1 MSTIVL
7 PNLSNEQTPMQTPT
21 DATQSGYTPTTNAN
35 KRSLD
40 ADDST
45 VSNKKQETT
54 ATRSIAP
61 RFIAGRYNW
70 KTNAPNIDVGKD
82 RDNNVEV
89 QLHNESH
96 QYNYQVHGPPGTC
109 KFVHLGKGGNHGKVA
124 WAADEKGAIVGYVY
138 TNAPLDMKS
147 GETVESYNER
157 NNAYKAQQEE
167 FFSFLKKTHEDTFTS
182 MYENMPQIKDQFVK
196 KARAVL
202 PKDSDNAKVEG
213 MALKLYNSYCL
224 KHTPMKED
232 GQGGMEFNIKCGAYI
247 DNKNGTFTPRDVYV
261 FDGNGGYNEHPTI
274 TPEDVKDGAII
285 SPVFSIRTY
294 TTPGFKQFGITYQLE
309 NRFIILHKNGS
320 GRVGGSGGGAL
331 PDDRLKQRQYQ
342 FKGVTTKSGKYQI
355 YVNDLSGGSYL
366 HRMPASVT
374 KYCDLDQGTL
384 GKFPGVTESSAKFTA
399 TFIEDE
405 TNKEYFDHIEGLVRD
420 AATHLF
426 NDPKVMKDQK
436 AELRTTAQDVS
447 SETGQSVDATM
458 LSLFMENIQ
467 SPITNKGN
475 GRELKCSQRMHEY
488 KDNVDADW
496 VKNTFKYRDEDCDP
510 IDEAPSLEPGCKIAP
525 VLKPEIYVLNTG
537 LAGVKLTI
545 DMDNYIHVAAGLTS
559 FYDDGTAPQYSADMF

>member
-7 PNLSNEQTPMQTPT
+7 PNPEQTPMQTPA
-21 DATQSGYTPTTNAN
+21 DATQPGYTPAENNNAN

-40 ADDST
+40 ADNST
-45 VSNKKQETT
+45 VPNKKQETKT
-54 ATRSIAP
+54 TRSVAP
-61 RFIAGRYNW
+61 RFIASRYNW
-70 KTNAPNIDVGKD
+70 KINEPNIDVGKD
-82 RDNNVEV
+82 RDGNPEV
-89 QLHNESH
+89 QLHNASH
-96 QYNYQVHGPPGTC
+96 QYNYQVHAPPGTC
-109 KFVHLGKGGNHGKVA
+109 KFVHLGKGGNHGKVQ
-124 WAADEKGAIVGYVY
+124 WAQEEKGAIVGFVY
-138 TNAPLDMKS
+138 TNAPLEMKS
-147 GETVESYNER
+147 GETVEQFNAR
-157 NNAYKAQQEE
+157 NNHFKQQQDE
-167 FFSFLKKTHEDTFTS
+167 FHAFLKKTHEDTFKA
-182 MYENMPQIKDQFVK
+182 MYDNMPAIKDQFVK

-202 PKDSDNAKVEG
+202 PKDSTDDKIEA
-213 MALKLYNSYCL
+213 MAVKLFNSYCV

-232 GQGGMEFNIKCGAYI
+232 GQGGVEFNIKCGAYI
-247 DNKNGTFTPRDVYV
+247 DNKNGTYTPRDVYV
-261 FDGNGGYNEHPTI
+261 FDGNGGYTEHQTI
-274 TPEDVKDGAII
+274 TGEDIKDGAII

-294 TTPGFKQFGITYQLE
+294 TTPGYKSFGITYQLE

-320 GRVGGSGGGAL
+320 GRVGGTGGGPL
-331 PDDRLKQRQYQ
+331 RDDQLKQRQYQ
-342 FKGVTTKSGKYQI
+342 FKGVTTKSGKYNI
-355 YVNDLSGGSYL
+355 YVNDLNGNSYL

-374 KYCDLDQGTL
+374 KYCDLEQGTL
-384 GKFPGVTESSAKFTA
+384 GKFPGVNESSAKFTA

-405 TNKEYFDHIEGLVRD
+405 SNKEYFDHIEGLVRD

-426 NDPKVMKDQK
+426 NDPKVMKEQK
-436 AELRTTAQDVS
+436 AELRVTAQDVA

-475 GRELKCSQRMHEY
+475 GRELRCNQRMHKY
-488 KDNVDADW
+488 KDSPDDDW

-545 DMDNYIHVAAGLTS
+545 DLNNYIHVASGLSS
-559 FYDDGTAPQYSADMF
+559 FQDDGSAPVYNADMF